1 MGAPRGVPGPRTFCL
16 KRRPV
21 RAAFSRCLVS
31 ELASGQPSTE
41 PILQRWSPT
50 ASRQPQYAVPHAAGF
65 LGVGVCYESIASE
78 KNAPASLSKRPRN
91 KHLKDMVQL
100 TRGGFAPE
108 GSGPP
113 PQRSHSDPVH
123 PVHLARWSPSECQW
137 PVVPCAFRGRV
148 APPHLQPPLISPP
161 TNLRG
166 RARDSRL
173 GAPNSN
179 PAKFILVRF
188 AKNATHATKTK
199 NRYVRLFYN
208 LVSEYSPGRG
218 LSIGIPWTSHRCLWR
233 EESRF

>member
-1 MGAPRGVPGPRTFCL
+1 LGAPGGVPCPRTFCL

-31 ELASGQPSTE
+31 ELASGQPSTK

-65 LGVGVCYESIASE
+65 LEVGVCYVSIASE

-91 KHLKDMVQL
+91 KHLQDMVQGVERGIYTVQKVL
-100 TRGGFAPE
+100 TRRPREAAAAQRNRTRLPAGI
-108 GSGPP
+108 SG
-113 PQRSHSDPVH
+113 R
-123 PVHLARWSPSECQW
+123 
-137 PVVPCAFRGRV
+137 VVRRAFCGRV

-161 TNLRG
+161 TYFRG

-179 PAKFILVRF
+179 PAKFICMGKR
-188 AKNATHATKTK
+188 KNATHATKTK
-199 NRYVRLFYN
+199 NRFVRLFYN
-208 LVSEYSPGRG
+208 LGSN
-218 LSIGIPWTSHRCLWR
+218 
-233 EESRF
+233 